1 MCDAIFFVDTCSWLN
16 LLKDVSQF
24 STISAVLNLVN
35 SGELKVVLPSQ
46 VMIEYKKNVE
56 NVLSTLK
63 LENKGHVKWVSELA
77 KKTKTK
83 DAKEAKKLSDQ
94 VYDKYVAI
102 LEESRKEM
110 EVILFEKAL
119 EIELTPQIIQ
129 RAVDRGLEK
138 RKPFTDKKNSMA
150 DALIIESVF
159 EYCRLSS
166 NDVKHKYFVSSNTND
181 FCEDENKNK
190 QDEAKKKVVHT
201 DLLNDFNSLNLNFS
215 NNLSEAVNRVFP
227 GSLSRKAV
235 EAGKRIAEAF
245 SERIEP
251 IYKPFC
257 PYCGTEVHDVITGPK
272 YLYGEFGWLT
282 ECPKCKKR
290 FMLVSDLC

>member
-1 MCDAIFFVDTCSWLN
+1 M
-16 LLKDVSQF
+16 LKDVSQF
-24 STISAVLNLVN
+24 STISAILNLAN
-35 SGELKVVLPSQ
+35 SGELKVVLPRQ
-46 VMIEYKKNVE
+46 VLLEYKRNVE
-56 NVLSTLK
+56 NVVSTLK
-63 LENKGHVKWVSELA
+63 LESKRHIEWFSELA

-83 DAKEAKKLSDQ
+83 NAKEAKKLSEQ
-94 VYDKYVAI
+94 VYDEYVAM

-110 EVILFEKAL
+110 QVILFDKAL
-119 EIELTPQIIQ
+119 EIELTQQIIQ
-129 RAVDRGLEK
+129 RAVDRGLER
-138 RKPFTDKKNSMA
+138 RKPFTGDKNSMG

-159 EYCRLSS
+159 EYCHLSS
-166 NDVKHKYFVSSNTND
+166 NDIKHKYFVSSNTSD
-181 FCEDENKNK
+181 FCEGKT
-190 QDEAKKKVVHT
+190 KKKSVHE

-215 NNLSEAVNRVFP
+215 NNLSEAVNKVFP

-235 EAGKRIAEAF
+235 KAGKRIAEAF

-290 FMLVSDLC
+290 FMLVSDLY

>member
-16 LLKDVSQF
+16 LLKHVSQF
-24 STISAVLNLVN
+24 STIIAVLNLVN
-35 SGELKVVLPSQ
+35 SGELKVVLPRQ
-46 VMIEYKKNVE
+46 VLLEYKKNVE
-56 NVLSTLK
+56 NVVSTLK
-63 LENKGHVKWVSELA
+63 LESERHVKWFSELA

-83 DAKEAKKLSDQ
+83 DAKEAKKLSEQ

-110 EVILFEKAL
+110 EVILFDKAL
-119 EIELTPQIIQ
+119 EIELTPQIVQ

-138 RKPFTDKKNSMA
+138 RKPFTDKKNSMG

-159 EYCRLSS
+159 EYCSLSS

-190 QDEAKKKVVHT
+190 QDKAEKKVVHT

-235 EAGKRIAEAF
+235 EAGKRIAEAS

-257 PYCGTEVHDVITGPK
+257 PYCGTEVHEIIACPN
-272 YLYGEFGWLT
+272 YFYGEFGWLT

-290 FMLVSDLC
+290 FMLVSDLY